1 MAAIQELDGGA
12 RDPAE
17 ELIGLLRATARGD
30 RVAFERLYQCTS
42 PTLFGVAR
50 SLLRRQEWAEE
61 AVQDAYLRIW
71 YHADEYH
78 PSRGRALTWMISI
91 VRYRAIDLLR
101 RQRTPQAANG
111 ESGDRDTPDPEALAV
126 ALHDTHRL
134 LGCLGDLT
142 ERQRRSIV
150 LAFFEGLTHAELAHR
165 LEVPL
170 GTIKSWV
177 RRGLAIL
184 KECLER

>member
-1 MAAIQELDGGA
+1 MAAIQELDGRA

-17 ELIGLLRATARGD
+17 ELVVLLRATARGD
-30 RVAFERLYQCTS
+30 RAAFERLYKRTS
-42 PTLFGVAR
+42 RTLFGVAK
-50 SLLRRQEWAEE
+50 SVLRRQEWAEE

-71 YHADEYH
+71 YRADEYH
-78 PSRGRALTWMISI
+78 PNRGRAMTWMISI

-101 RQRTPQAANG
+101 RQRAPHGTNDASG
-111 ESGDRDTPDPEALAV
+111 EPPTPDPEALAG

-177 RRGLAIL
+177 RRGLTVL